1 METRKVFKSGNS
13 LVVSLPKEVVK
24 TLAIR
29 EGQQLVFEIK
39 SGCVVVKPQR
49 RHKRMEA
56 LDNFIGCLKGQDKL
70 IKEFLSIR
78 DEEDREV
85 EPLE

>member
-1 METRKVFKSGNS
+1 MEIRKVFKSGNS
-13 LVVSLPKEVVK
+13 LVVTLPKEVVD

-29 EGQQLVFEIK
+29 EGHKLVFEIR
-39 SGCVVVKPQR
+39 SGGVLVKPQR
-49 RHKRMEA
+49 KQKQMEA
-56 LDNFIGCLKGQDKL
+56 LENFIGCLKGQDKL
-70 IKEFLSIR
+70 VKEFLSLR